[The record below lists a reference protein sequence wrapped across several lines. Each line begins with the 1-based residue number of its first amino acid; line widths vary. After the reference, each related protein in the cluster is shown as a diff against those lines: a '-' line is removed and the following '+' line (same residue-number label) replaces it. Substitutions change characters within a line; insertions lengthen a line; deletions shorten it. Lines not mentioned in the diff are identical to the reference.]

1 MQFTHKDWLLFYA
14 IVLER
19 NDLLGYYSYFLSH
32 DIQVTYQVTKER
44 AEGVALADL
53 EKARQRKTTNW

>member
-1 MQFTHKDWLLFYA
+1 MQFTLKDCLWFYA
-14 IVLER
+14 IVLKHD
-19 NDLLGYYSYFLSH
+19 NLLGHYSYFLSH

-53 EKARQRKTTNW
+53 EKARQRKTTN